1 MDFRKAEKKDL
12 ARIWEITNMAKAQ
25 LKGLGLDQWQTGYPS
40 LLNWQE
46 DVAQGM
52 AYVVLEDEKILG
64 AFAYQ
69 LTPDVSYGIIENGS
83 WLTDGPY
90 ASMHRVIVADGC
102 KGKGLAGK
110 MFAYGFSMAK
120 RDGFSSVRIDTHPG
134 NIPMQHA
141 LKKAGFVACG
151 DIYLAVGPEKGE
163 RRIGF
168 ERLLKNAAKCEEA

>member
-1 MDFRKAEKKDL
+1 MDFRVAKRMDL
-12 ARIWEITNMAKAQ
+12 SRIWEITNMAKAQ

-40 LLNWQE
+40 LEIWQE
-46 DVAQGM
+46 DIAAGMCFVA
-52 AYVVLEDEKILG
+52 EDEGQILG

-69 LTPDVSYGIIENGS
+69 VTPDVSYGVIENGA
-83 WLTDGPY
+83 WLTDMPY

-102 KGKGLAGK
+102 KGKGIAGK

-120 RDGFSSVRIDTHPG
+120 RDGFGSVRIDTHPG

-141 LKKAGFVACG
+141 LKKAGFKACG

-168 ERLLKNAAKCEEA
+168 ERLLCD